1 MVSGSPGPSGYAER
15 AHVYQAGAQ
24 ECCDS
29 GLRRQSPEVA
39 EARSQLWIECVS
51 ALPGAA
57 CLESPARA
65 ELTRLPAKATMRQTM
80 RIVCMLLTHVKFL
93 SALTPTRLGTVSFRA
108 GRASPY
114 DERSLARLLRYD
126 GFGGKTSQEM

>member
-1 MVSGSPGPSGYAER
+1 
-15 AHVYQAGAQ
+15 
-24 ECCDS
+24 
-29 GLRRQSPEVA
+29 
-39 EARSQLWIECVS
+39 
-51 ALPGAA
+51 
-57 CLESPARA
+57 
-65 ELTRLPAKATMRQTM
+65 MRQTM

-93 SALTPTRLGTVSFRA
+93 SALTPTRLGTVSFKA